1 MPASPSPL
9 EGDKRLGGDSIS
21 GLLCSGPGR
30 RLVAHSVAP
39 TEQEDGFWDWQSA
52 SDLAGRL
59 GGTRTPN
66 LLIRRT
72 GRAVRCCPSS
82 AFTWG
87 AVLCL
92 SPGVRNRLPVG
103 SNLGNSRGLSLACGA
118 CHSSA
123 VYGADLRGLPKPQ
136 QRRIHLAVILGRPV
150 PPHQAAVAAGHA
162 RHLRWISVVGGI
174 IAVIGAAMLVATA
187 FAPHAEWS
195 SWLSAATFLVWGAIF
210 LFFGINARR
219 AARVYH
225 HPGACGLV
233 APSVAGGAPSP
244 RAWRRPRGLAH

>member
-9 EGDKRLGGDSIS
+9 EGDKRFGGESIS

-87 AVLCL
+87 AVLRL
-92 SPGVRNRLPVG
+92 SLGVRNRLPRWQQSCPPPPMDIRGGRDNCCDRCGDARGNRIRPARRMVVVALCRDVPGLGGDLPLFRLQCEACRAGLSPSGRLRSGG
-103 SNLGNSRGLSLACGA
+103 SQRGWRSCQSRGGEC
-118 CHSSA
+118 SA
-123 VYGADLRGLPKPQ
+123 GTS
-136 QRRIHLAVILGRPV
+136 
-150 PPHQAAVAAGHA
+150 A
-162 RHLRWISVVGGI
+162 RHCRARRPLLRLPGTRSCAGSCAGW
-174 IAVIGAAMLVATA
+174 
-187 FAPHAEWS
+187 
-195 SWLSAATFLVWGAIF
+195 
-210 LFFGINARR
+210 R
-219 AARVYH
+219 AARSAQ
-225 HPGACGLV
+225 P
-233 APSVAGGAPSP
+233 
-244 RAWRRPRGLAH
+244 